1 MIHINDFIS
10 PSHLDL
16 QCFQIQQFVV
26 YSALRINLDLFL
38 VAVSFNGIV
47 LLLNFSLFSYK
58 DILFIK
64 WKSNKV
70 GWIDYCI
77 LIGESLTP
85 GHAFTVNF
93 QFTLTEKCSVLSYCT
108 C

>member
-38 VAVSFNGIV
+38 VAVCFNGIV
-47 LLLNFSLFSYK
+47 LLLISHFFPIRIYYSLSG
-58 DILFIK
+58 
-64 WKSNKV
+64 N
-70 GWIDYCI
+70 
-77 LIGESLTP
+77 LIRWDGLII
-85 GHAFTVNF
+85 V
-93 QFTLTEKCSVLSYCT
+93 Y
-108 C
+108 